1 MHNSISSLWG
11 ESTVSR
17 DADRELTLLFELFA
31 DLKRKAPGSE
41 ASTRYA
47 LERLGE
53 LPASPAIID
62 MGCGGGAS
70 TLVLAALTGG
80 TITAVDLSER
90 YLDELNR
97 AALAAGLSENIK
109 TICADMATLPLP
121 DASFDVVWSEG
132 SIYLLG
138 FQTGLRRW
146 RRLLRPG
153 GCVAVSE
160 IAWLTSDR
168 PQEAVAFWEKEYPAI
183 SSIDQNVEIMH
194 KLGFQAVDHFVL
206 PPEDWSAHFYQPL
219 LERLPQFREEHAG
232 DAAAQAVAD
241 AMDHEIHLWETCG
254 GSYGY
259 VFFLARLS

>member
-1 MHNSISSLWG
+1 MS
-11 ESTVSR
+11 EVS
-17 DADRELTLLFELFA
+17 DRELQLLFELFA

-41 ASTRYA
+41 ASTRNA

-53 LPASPAIID
+53 LPPSPAIID

-109 TICADMATLPLP
+109 TICADMASLPLP

-153 GCVAVSE
+153 GWMAVSE
-160 IAWLTSDR
+160 VTWLTSDR
-168 PQEAVAFWEKEYPAI
+168 PADAVEFWEKEYPAI
-183 SSIDQNVEIMH
+183 NGIDQNVEVMR
-194 KLGFQAVDHFVL
+194 KLGFESVDYFIL
-206 PPEDWSAHFYQPL
+206 PPEDWSTHFYQPL
-219 LERLPQFREEHAG
+219 IERLPQFRAEHAG
-232 DAAAQAVAD
+232 DEAARAVAD
-241 AMDHEIHLWETCG
+241 AMDREIHLWETSG

-259 VFFLARLS
+259 VFFLGRLASQ